1 AALITEFISGP
12 AGGPGKGVSP
22 LGPEWGPLALCHTDG
37 LSPGT
42 RPPSRGQQPPPGCS
56 TTPNTAPPGFCTQ
69 VPLLVVPVTM
79 VELSAKV
86 SRTLNKTTP
95 GIQIWRIEYLGLG
108 VSVQHPGLNPAG
120 PSAGGSG
127 VHGAGMGVSP
137 SGLMCP
143 FLLQNMEMVPVP
155 TKSYGNFYEGDCYV
169 LLSTRKSGSN
179 FSYDI
184 HYWLGKESSQD
195 EQGAAAI
202 YTTQMDDHLGSVA
215 VQHREVQGHESETF
229 RAYFKQGIIY
239 KKGGVASG
247 MKHVETNTYNVQR
260 LLHVKGKKNVVAG
273 EVEMSWKSFNR
284 GDVFLL
290 DLGQLIIQWNG
301 PESNRNERLRVWP
314 GSPKVPSWKKGRV
327 TSHSVPY
334 LGLFLLPWL
343 QAMTLA
349 KDIRDRERGGRAKV
363 GVVDGEDE
371 DASPELMKVL
381 KHVLGEK
388 RDIQPAISD
397 DKVDQIVKSSVKLYH
412 VSNASGNLVIQE
424 VAVRPLTQ
432 DMLLHEDCYI
442 LDQGGIRIF
451 VWKGKKANKEEKQ
464 EAMSRA
470 LGFIKAKNYP
480 DSTSVETEND
490 GSESAIFRQLFQK
503 WTLPS
508 QSSGLGKTHTVGK
521 VGECLLPTWK
531 DFLDWDGQA
540 MGVAPMA
547 CGIWLTSLSFPT
559 AKVEQVKFDTTTL
572 HAKPQLAAQQKMVDD
587 GSGEVEVWR
596 VENSELVPVEK
607 KWLGH
612 FYGGD
617 CYLVL
622 YTYYVGPRVNYIIYI
637 WQGRQAS
644 ADELAASAYLA
655 VALDQKFNN
664 EPVQIRVTMGKE
676 PAHLMAI
683 FKGKMVVYL
692 GGTSRAGSTEP
703 MPSTRLFQVHGT
715 NEYNTKAI
723 EVPVRAS
730 SLNSNDVFVLKTP
743 SCCYLWYGKGCSGD
757 EREMAKTVA
766 DTISKM
772 EKPVIAEGQ
781 EPPEFWLALGGKSQ
795 YASSKRLQEENPS
808 VSPRL
813 FECSNKTGTFLATE
827 IIDFTQ
833 DDLEESDVYLLDTWD
848 QVFLWIGKDA
858 NESEKE
864 AAAVMAQEYLRSHPS
879 GRDLDTPIIVVKQ
892 GYEPLTFTGWFL
904 AWDPLNWHVSNGGG
918 LKYQRERKSY
928 ETLRAELG
936 DESSL
941 GQLTSALTSTQE
953 VFTASTTLVPS
964 KLEIFPLDV
973 LVNTAAE
980 DLPRGVDPSRK
991 EDHLSDEDFQ
1001 AAFGMNRSAFRS
1013 LPLWKQQKLKKD
1025 KGLF

>member
-1 AALITEFISGP
+1 
-12 AGGPGKGVSP
+12 
-22 LGPEWGPLALCHTDG
+22 
-37 LSPGT
+37 
-42 RPPSRGQQPPPGCS
+42 
-56 TTPNTAPPGFCTQ
+56 
-69 VPLLVVPVTM
+69 M

-95 GIQIWRIEYLGLG
+95 GIQIWRIE
-108 VSVQHPGLNPAG
+108 V
-120 PSAGGSG
+120 
-127 VHGAGMGVSP
+127 GMGAHHWA
-137 SGLMCP
+137 
-143 FLLQNMEMVPVP
+143 
-155 TKSYGNFYEGDCYV
+155 
-169 LLSTRKSGSN
+169 SGSS

-202 YTTQMDDHLGSVA
+202 YTTQMDDHLDSRA

-229 RAYFKQGIIY
+229 RTYFKQGIIY

-247 MKHVETNTYNVQR
+247 MKHVETNTYNIQR
-260 LLHVKGKKNVVAG
+260 LLHVKGKKNVAAG

-301 PESNRNERLRVWP
+301 PESNRKERL
-314 GSPKVPSWKKGRV
+314 G
-327 TSHSVPY
+327 
-334 LGLFLLPWL
+334 
-343 QAMTLA
+343 AMNLA

-371 DASPELMKVL
+371 EASPELMKVL

-388 RDIQPAISD
+388 RDIQPAIPD
-397 DKVDQIVKSSVKLYH
+397 DKVDQILKSSLNPNFYCCPFFK
-412 VSNASGNLVIQE
+412 
-424 VAVRPLTQ
+424 
-432 DMLLHEDCYI
+432 DCYI
-442 LDQGGIRIF
+442 LDQGGTRIF
-451 VWKGKKANKEEKQ
+451 VWKGKNANKEEKQ
-464 EAMSRA
+464 QAMSRA

-480 DSTSVETEND
+480 ESTSVETEND
-490 GSESAIFRQLFQK
+490 GSESAVFRQLFQK
-503 WTLPS
+503 WTLPN

-521 VGECLLPTWK
+521 V
-531 DFLDWDGQA
+531 
-540 MGVAPMA
+540 
-547 CGIWLTSLSFPT
+547 
-559 AKVEQVKFDTTTL
+559 AKVEQVKFDATTL
-572 HAKPQLAAQQKMVDD
+572 HAKPQMAAQQKMVDD

-596 VENSELVPVEK
+596 VENNELVPVEK

-622 YTYYVGPRVNYIIYI
+622 YTYFVGPKVNRIIYI

-644 ADELAASAYLA
+644 TDELAASAYHA
-655 VALDQKFNN
+655 VALDQKYNN

-683 FKGKMVVYL
+683 FKGKMVVYA
-692 GGTSRAGSTEP
+692 GGTSRTGSTEP
-703 MPSTRLFQVHGT
+703 TPSTRLFQVHGT
-715 NEYNTKAI
+715 NEYNTKAF
-723 EVPVRAS
+723 EVPARAS

-766 DTISKM
+766 DIISKM

-827 IIDFTQ
+827 ILDFTQ

-848 QVFLWIGKDA
+848 QVFFWIGNGA

-892 GYEPLTFTGWFL
+892 GYEPPTFTGWFL
-904 AWDPLNWHVSNGGG
+904 AWDPLNWDVSYGGG
-918 LKYQRERKSY
+918 LKDQGVPLQKGPDVGLAPGASP
-928 ETLRAELG
+928 G
-936 DESSL
+936 CC
-941 GQLTSALTSTQE
+941 GQGM
-953 VFTASTTLVPS
+953 P
-964 KLEIFPLDV
+964 
-973 LVNTAAE
+973 
-980 DLPRGVDPSRK
+980 DPC
-991 EDHLSDEDFQ
+991 LC
-1001 AAFGMNRSAFRS
+1001 
-1013 LPLWKQQKLKKD
+1013 
-1025 KGLF
+1025 

>member
-1 AALITEFISGP
+1 
-12 AGGPGKGVSP
+12 
-22 LGPEWGPLALCHTDG
+22 
-37 LSPGT
+37 
-42 RPPSRGQQPPPGCS
+42 
-56 TTPNTAPPGFCTQ
+56 
-69 VPLLVVPVTM
+69 M

-95 GIQIWRIEYLGLG
+95 GIQIWRIE
-108 VSVQHPGLNPAG
+108 
-120 PSAGGSG
+120 
-127 VHGAGMGVSP
+127 
-137 SGLMCP
+137 
-143 FLLQNMEMVPVP
+143 NMEMVPVP

-301 PESNRNERLRVWP
+301 PESNRNERLR
-314 GSPKVPSWKKGRV
+314 
-327 TSHSVPY
+327 
-334 LGLFLLPWL
+334 
-343 QAMTLA
+343 AMTLA

-388 RDIQPAISD
+388 RDIQPAIPD
-397 DKVDQIVKSSVKLYH
+397 EKVDQIVKSSLKLYH
-412 VSNASGNLVIQE
+412 ISNASGNLVIQE
-424 VAVRPLTQ
+424 VGVRPLTQ

-451 VWKGKKANKEEKQ
+451 VWKGKNASKEEKQ
-464 EAMSRA
+464 QAMSRA

-490 GSESAIFRQLFQK
+490 GSESAVFRQLFQK
-503 WTLPS
+503 WTLPN
-508 QSSGLGKTHTVGK
+508 QTSGLGKTHTVGK
-521 VGECLLPTWK
+521 V
-531 DFLDWDGQA
+531 
-540 MGVAPMA
+540 
-547 CGIWLTSLSFPT
+547 
-559 AKVEQVKFDTTTL
+559 AKVEQVKFDATTL
-572 HAKPQLAAQQKMVDD
+572 HAQPQMAAQQKMVDD

-596 VENSELVPVEK
+596 VENNELVPVEK

-617 CYLVL
+617 CYLIL
-622 YTYYVGPRVNYIIYI
+622 YTYFVGPKVNRIIYI

-644 ADELAASAYLA
+644 PDELAASAYQA
-655 VALDQKFNN
+655 VALDQKYNN

-683 FKGKMVVYL
+683 FKGKMVVYS
-692 GGTSRAGSTEP
+692 GGTSREGSAEP
-703 MPSTRLFQVHGT
+703 TPSTRLFQVHGT
-715 NEYNTKAI
+715 NEYNTKAF

-757 EREMAKTVA
+757 EREMAKSVA
-766 DTISKM
+766 DIISKM
-772 EKPVIAEGQ
+772 EKPVVAEGQ

-795 YASSKRLQEENPS
+795 YASSKRLQEETPS
-808 VSPRL
+808 VPARL
-813 FECSNKTGTFLATE
+813 FECSNKTGTFLAAE

-833 DDLEESDVYLLDTWD
+833 EDLEESDVYLLDTWD
-848 QVFLWIGKDA
+848 QVFLWIGKEA

-892 GYEPLTFTGWFL
+892 GHEPPTFTGWFL
-904 AWDPLNWHVSNGGG
+904 AWDPLSWDD
-918 LKYQRERKSY
+918 KKSY

-936 DESSL
+936 DDSSL
-941 GQLTSALTSTQE
+941 GQLTSVLTSTQE

-973 LVNTAAE
+973 LVNTSAE

-991 EDHLSDEDFQ
+991 EDHLSNEDFQ
-1001 AAFGMNRSAFRS
+1001 AVFGMNRSAFSS

>member
-1 AALITEFISGP
+1 MVLLGGLE
-12 AGGPGKGVSP
+12 AGSLKQ
-22 LGPEWGPLALCHTDG
+22 A
-37 LSPGT
+37 
-42 RPPSRGQQPPPGCS
+42 
-56 TTPNTAPPGFCTQ
+56 
-69 VPLLVVPVTM
+69 VPLPVVPVTM

-95 GIQIWRIEYLGLG
+95 GIQIWRIE
-108 VSVQHPGLNPAG
+108 
-120 PSAGGSG
+120 
-127 VHGAGMGVSP
+127 
-137 SGLMCP
+137 
-143 FLLQNMEMVPVP
+143 NMEMVPVP

-215 VQHREVQGHESETF
+215 VQHREAQGHESDTF
-229 RAYFKQGIIY
+229 RAYFKQGLIY

-301 PESNRNERLRVWP
+301 PESNRNERLR
-314 GSPKVPSWKKGRV
+314 
-327 TSHSVPY
+327 
-334 LGLFLLPWL
+334 
-343 QAMTLA
+343 AMTLA

-371 DASPELMKVL
+371 DASPGLMKVL

-388 RDIQPAISD
+388 RDIQPAIPD
-397 DKVDQIVKSSVKLYH
+397 VKVDQALKSSLKLYH

-442 LDQGGIRIF
+442 LDQGGIKIF
-451 VWKGKKANKEEKQ
+451 VWKGKNANKEEKQ
-464 EAMSRA
+464 QAMSRA

-503 WTLPS
+503 WTVPN

-521 VGECLLPTWK
+521 V
-531 DFLDWDGQA
+531 
-540 MGVAPMA
+540 
-547 CGIWLTSLSFPT
+547 
-559 AKVEQVKFDTTTL
+559 AKVEQVKFDATTL
-572 HAKPQLAAQQKMVDD
+572 HAKPQMAAQQKMVDD

-596 VENSELVPVEK
+596 VEDNELVPVEK

-622 YTYYVGPRVNYIIYI
+622 YTYFVGPKVNRIIYI

-644 ADELAASAYLA
+644 TDELAASAYQA
-655 VALDQKFNN
+655 VALDQKYNN

-683 FKGKMVVYL
+683 FKGKMVVYA

-703 MPSTRLFQVHGT
+703 TPSTRLFQVHGT
-715 NEYNTKAI
+715 NEYNTKAF

-766 DTISKM
+766 DIISKL
-772 EKPVIAEGQ
+772 EKPMIAEGQ

-808 VSPRL
+808 VPPRL

-848 QVFLWIGKDA
+848 QVFLWLGKGA

-892 GYEPLTFTGWFL
+892 GYEPPTFTGWFL
-904 AWDPLNWHVSNGGG
+904 AWDPLNWDD
-918 LKYQRERKSY
+918 KKSY

-941 GQLTSALTSTQE
+941 GQLTSVLTSRQE
-953 VFTASTTLVPS
+953 VFTASTTLVPT
-964 KLEIFPLDV
+964 KLETFPLDV

-991 EDHLSDEDFQ
+991 EDHLSDADFQ
-1001 AAFGMNRSAFRS
+1001 AVFGMSRSAFSS
-1013 LPLWKQQKLKKD
+1013 LPLWKQQNLKKD

>member
-1 AALITEFISGP
+1 
-12 AGGPGKGVSP
+12 
-22 LGPEWGPLALCHTDG
+22 
-37 LSPGT
+37 
-42 RPPSRGQQPPPGCS
+42 
-56 TTPNTAPPGFCTQ
+56 
-69 VPLLVVPVTM
+69 M

-95 GIQIWRIEYLGLG
+95 GIQIWRIE
-108 VSVQHPGLNPAG
+108 S
-120 PSAGGSG
+120 
-127 VHGAGMGVSP
+127 
-137 SGLMCP
+137 
-143 FLLQNMEMVPVP
+143 MEMVPVP

-169 LLSTRKSGSN
+169 LLSRVWPAWPGGTGSGSN

-247 MKHVETNTYNVQR
+247 MKHVETNAYNVQR

-301 PESNRNERLRVWP
+301 PESNRNERLR
-314 GSPKVPSWKKGRV
+314 
-327 TSHSVPY
+327 
-334 LGLFLLPWL
+334 
-343 QAMTLA
+343 AMTLA

-388 RDIQPAISD
+388 RDIQPAIPD
-397 DKVDQIVKSSVKLYH
+397 EKVDQIVKSSLKLYH
-412 VSNASGNLVIQE
+412 VSNANGNLVIQE
-424 VAVRPLTQ
+424 VGVRPLTQ

-451 VWKGKKANKEEKQ
+451 VWKGKNANKEEKQ
-464 EAMSRA
+464 QAMSRA

-490 GSESAIFRQLFQK
+490 GSESAVFRQLFQK
-503 WTLPS
+503 WTLPN

-521 VGECLLPTWK
+521 V
-531 DFLDWDGQA
+531 
-540 MGVAPMA
+540 
-547 CGIWLTSLSFPT
+547 
-559 AKVEQVKFDTTTL
+559 AKVEQVKFDATTL
-572 HAKPQLAAQQKMVDD
+572 HAQPQMAAQQKMVDD

-596 VENSELVPVEK
+596 VENNELVPVEK

-617 CYLVL
+617 CYLIL
-622 YTYYVGPRVNYIIYI
+622 YTYYVGPLCPA
-637 WQGRQAS
+637 QGRQAS
-644 ADELAASAYLA
+644 ADELAASAYQA
-655 VALDQKFNN
+655 VALDQKYNN

-683 FKGKMVVYL
+683 FKGKMVVYS
-692 GGTSRAGSTEP
+692 GGTSREGSAEP
-703 MPSTRLFQVHGT
+703 APSTRLFQVHGT
-715 NEYNTKAI
+715 NEYNTKAF

-766 DTISKM
+766 DIISKM

-795 YASSKRLQEENPS
+795 YASSKRLQEETPS
-808 VSPRL
+808 VPPRL

-833 DDLEESDVYLLDTWD
+833 EDLEESDVYLLDAWD
-848 QVFLWIGKDA
+848 QVFLWIGKEA

-892 GYEPLTFTGWFL
+892 GHEPPTFTGWFL
-904 AWDPLNWHVSNGGG
+904 AWDPLSWDVSYGGG
-918 LKYQRERKSY
+918 LKEH
-928 ETLRAELG
+928 G
-936 DESSL
+936 
-941 GQLTSALTSTQE
+941 LTSVSGTRRRAQKALPPPWQ
-953 VFTASTTLVPS
+953 VPGGAARTDPPVS
-964 KLEIFPLDV
+964 RHL
-973 LVNTAAE
+973 AE

-991 EDHLSDEDFQ
+991 EDHLSNEDFQ
-1001 AAFGMNRSAFRS
+1001 AAFGMNRSAFSS

>member
-1 AALITEFISGP
+1 
-12 AGGPGKGVSP
+12 
-22 LGPEWGPLALCHTDG
+22 
-37 LSPGT
+37 
-42 RPPSRGQQPPPGCS
+42 
-56 TTPNTAPPGFCTQ
+56 
-69 VPLLVVPVTM
+69 M
-79 VELSAKV
+79 VELSTKV

-95 GIQIWRIEYLGLG
+95 GIQIWRIE
-108 VSVQHPGLNPAG
+108 
-120 PSAGGSG
+120 
-127 VHGAGMGVSP
+127 
-137 SGLMCP
+137 
-143 FLLQNMEMVPVP
+143 NMEMVPVP

-215 VQHREVQGHESETF
+215 VQHREAQGHESDTF
-229 RAYFKQGIIY
+229 RAYFKQGLIY

-247 MKHVETNTYNVQR
+247 MKHVETNTYNIQR

-290 DLGQLIIQWNG
+290 DLGQLIVQWNG
-301 PESNRNERLRVWP
+301 PESNRNERLR
-314 GSPKVPSWKKGRV
+314 
-327 TSHSVPY
+327 
-334 LGLFLLPWL
+334 
-343 QAMTLA
+343 AMTLA

-371 DASPELMKVL
+371 DASPGLMKVL

-388 RDIQPAISD
+388 RDIQPAIPD
-397 DKVDQIVKSSVKLYH
+397 DKVDEKLKSSLKLYH

-442 LDQGGIRIF
+442 LDQGGIKIF
-451 VWKGKKANKEEKQ
+451 VWKGKDASKEEKQ
-464 EAMSRA
+464 QAMSRA

-490 GSESAIFRQLFQK
+490 GSESTVFRQLFQK
-503 WTLPS
+503 WTVPN
-508 QSSGLGKTHTVGK
+508 QSTGLGKTHTVGK
-521 VGECLLPTWK
+521 V
-531 DFLDWDGQA
+531 
-540 MGVAPMA
+540 
-547 CGIWLTSLSFPT
+547 
-559 AKVEQVKFDTTTL
+559 AKVEQVKFDATTL
-572 HAKPQLAAQQKMVDD
+572 HAKPQMAAQQKMVDD

-596 VENSELVPVEK
+596 VENNELVPVEK

-622 YTYYVGPRVNYIIYI
+622 YTYYVGPKVNRIIYI

-644 ADELAASAYLA
+644 ADELAASAYQA
-655 VALDQKFNN
+655 VALDQKYNN

-683 FKGKMVVYL
+683 FRGKMVVYA

-703 MPSTRLFQVHGT
+703 TPSTRLFQVHGT
-715 NEYNTKAI
+715 NEYNTKAF

-766 DTISKM
+766 DIISKM
-772 EKPVIAEGQ
+772 EKPVVAEGQ

-795 YASSKRLQEENPS
+795 YASNKRLQEENPS
-808 VSPRL
+808 VPPRL

-892 GYEPLTFTGWFL
+892 GYEPPTFTGWFL
-904 AWDPLNWHVSNGGG
+904 AWDPLNWDD
-918 LKYQRERKSY
+918 KKSY

-941 GQLTSALTSTQE
+941 GQLTSVITSREE
-953 VFTASTTLVPS
+953 VFTATTTLVPT
-964 KLEIFPLDV
+964 KLETFPLDV
-973 LVNTAAE
+973 LVNTSAD

-991 EDHLSDEDFQ
+991 EDHLSDADFQ
-1001 AAFGMNRSAFRS
+1001 AVFGMSRSAFSS

-1025 KGLF
+1025 NGLF

>member
-1 AALITEFISGP
+1 
-12 AGGPGKGVSP
+12 
-22 LGPEWGPLALCHTDG
+22 
-37 LSPGT
+37 
-42 RPPSRGQQPPPGCS
+42 
-56 TTPNTAPPGFCTQ
+56 
-69 VPLLVVPVTM
+69 M

-95 GIQIWRIEYLGLG
+95 GIQIWRIE
-108 VSVQHPGLNPAG
+108 
-120 PSAGGSG
+120 
-127 VHGAGMGVSP
+127 
-137 SGLMCP
+137 
-143 FLLQNMEMVPVP
+143 NMEMVPVP

-215 VQHREVQGHESETF
+215 VQHREAQGHESDTF
-229 RAYFKQGIIY
+229 RAYFKQGLIY

-290 DLGQLIIQWNG
+290 DLGQLIVQWNG
-301 PESNRNERLRVWP
+301 PESNRNERLR
-314 GSPKVPSWKKGRV
+314 
-327 TSHSVPY
+327 
-334 LGLFLLPWL
+334 
-343 QAMTLA
+343 AMTLA

-371 DASPELMKVL
+371 DASPGLMKVL

-388 RDIQPAISD
+388 RDIQPAIPD
-397 DKVDQIVKSSVKLYH
+397 NKVDEKLKSSLKLYH
-412 VSNASGNLVIQE
+412 VSNTSGNLVIQE

-442 LDQGGIRIF
+442 LDQGGIKIF
-451 VWKGKKANKEEKQ
+451 VWKGKDASKEEKQ
-464 EAMSRA
+464 QAMSRA

-490 GSESAIFRQLFQK
+490 GSESTVFRQLFQK
-503 WTLPS
+503 WTVPN

-521 VGECLLPTWK
+521 V
-531 DFLDWDGQA
+531 
-540 MGVAPMA
+540 
-547 CGIWLTSLSFPT
+547 
-559 AKVEQVKFDTTTL
+559 AKVEQVKFDATTL
-572 HAKPQLAAQQKMVDD
+572 HAKPQMAAQQKMVDD

-596 VENSELVPVEK
+596 VENNELVPVEK

-622 YTYYVGPRVNYIIYI
+622 YTYYVGPKVNRIIYI

-644 ADELAASAYLA
+644 ADELAASAYQA
-655 VALDQKFNN
+655 VALDQKYNN

-683 FKGKMVVYL
+683 FRGKMVVYT

-703 MPSTRLFQVHGT
+703 TPSTRLFQVHGT
-715 NEYNTKAI
+715 NEYNTKAF

-766 DTISKM
+766 DIISKM
-772 EKPVIAEGQ
+772 EKPVVAEGQ

-795 YASSKRLQEENPS
+795 YASNKRLQEENPS
-808 VSPRL
+808 VPPRL

-892 GYEPLTFTGWFL
+892 GYEPPTFTGWFL
-904 AWDPLNWHVSNGGG
+904 AWDPLNWDD
-918 LKYQRERKSY
+918 KKSY

-941 GQLTSALTSTQE
+941 GQLTSVITSREE
-953 VFTASTTLVPS
+953 VFTATTTLVPT
-964 KLEIFPLDV
+964 KLETFPLDV
-973 LVNTAAE
+973 LVNTSAD

-991 EDHLSDEDFQ
+991 EDHLSDADFQ
-1001 AAFGMNRSAFRS
+1001 AVFGMSRSAFSS

-1025 KGLF
+1025 NGLF

>member
-1 AALITEFISGP
+1 
-12 AGGPGKGVSP
+12 
-22 LGPEWGPLALCHTDG
+22 
-37 LSPGT
+37 
-42 RPPSRGQQPPPGCS
+42 
-56 TTPNTAPPGFCTQ
+56 
-69 VPLLVVPVTM
+69 M

-95 GIQIWRIEYLGLG
+95 GIQIWRIE
-108 VSVQHPGLNPAG
+108 S
-120 PSAGGSG
+120 
-127 VHGAGMGVSP
+127 
-137 SGLMCP
+137 
-143 FLLQNMEMVPVP
+143 MEMVPVP

-169 LLSTRKSGSN
+169 LLSTRKSGSS

-202 YTTQMDDHLGSVA
+202 YTTQMDEHLGSVA

-229 RAYFKQGIIY
+229 RAYFKQGLIY

-301 PESNRNERLRVWP
+301 PESNRNERLR
-314 GSPKVPSWKKGRV
+314 
-327 TSHSVPY
+327 
-334 LGLFLLPWL
+334 
-343 QAMTLA
+343 AMTLA

-371 DASPELMKVL
+371 DASPGLMKVL

-388 RDIQPAISD
+388 RDIQPAIPD
-397 DKVDQIVKSSVKLYH
+397 DKVDQKLKSSLKLYH

-424 VAVRPLTQ
+424 VAIRPLTQ

-442 LDQGGIRIF
+442 LDQGGIKIF
-451 VWKGKKANKEEKQ
+451 VWKGKNANKEEKQ
-464 EAMSRA
+464 QAMSRA

-490 GSESAIFRQLFQK
+490 GSESAVFRQLFQK

-508 QSSGLGKTHTVGK
+508 QTSGLGKTHTVGK
-521 VGECLLPTWK
+521 V
-531 DFLDWDGQA
+531 
-540 MGVAPMA
+540 
-547 CGIWLTSLSFPT
+547 
-559 AKVEQVKFDTTTL
+559 AKVEQVKFDATTL
-572 HAKPQLAAQQKMVDD
+572 HAKPQMAAQQKMVDD

-596 VENSELVPVEK
+596 VENNELVPVEK

-622 YTYYVGPRVNYIIYI
+622 YTYYVGPKVNRIIYI

-644 ADELAASAYLA
+644 ADELAASAYQA
-655 VALDQKFNN
+655 VALDQKYNN

-683 FKGKMVVYL
+683 FKGKMVVYA

-703 MPSTRLFQVHGT
+703 TPSTRLFQVHGT
-715 NEYNTKAI
+715 NEYNTKAF

-766 DTISKM
+766 DIISKM

-795 YASSKRLQEENPS
+795 YASNKRLQEENPS
-808 VSPRL
+808 VPPRL

-848 QVFLWIGKDA
+848 QVFLWIGKGA
-858 NESEKE
+858 NEAEKE

-892 GYEPLTFTGWFL
+892 GYEPPTFTGWFL
-904 AWDPLNWHVSNGGG
+904 AWDPLNWDD
-918 LKYQRERKSY
+918 KKSY

-941 GQLTSALTSTQE
+941 GQLTSVITSREE
-953 VFTASTTLVPS
+953 VFTATTTLVPT
-964 KLEIFPLDV
+964 KLETFPLDV
-973 LVNTAAE
+973 LVNTSAE

-991 EDHLSDEDFQ
+991 EDHLSDADFQ
-1001 AAFGMNRSAFRS
+1001 AVFGMSRSAFSS

-1025 KGLF
+1025 NGLF

>member
-1 AALITEFISGP
+1 
-12 AGGPGKGVSP
+12 
-22 LGPEWGPLALCHTDG
+22 
-37 LSPGT
+37 
-42 RPPSRGQQPPPGCS
+42 
-56 TTPNTAPPGFCTQ
+56 
-69 VPLLVVPVTM
+69 M

-95 GIQIWRIEYLGLG
+95 GIQIWRIE
-108 VSVQHPGLNPAG
+108 V
-120 PSAGGSG
+120 
-127 VHGAGMGVSP
+127 GMGAHHWAI
-137 SGLMCP
+137 
-143 FLLQNMEMVPVP
+143 
-155 TKSYGNFYEGDCYV
+155 
-169 LLSTRKSGSN
+169 RKSGSS

-202 YTTQMDDHLGSVA
+202 YTTQMDDHLDSRA

-229 RAYFKQGIIY
+229 RTYFKQGIIY

-247 MKHVETNTYNVQR
+247 MKHVETNTYNIQR
-260 LLHVKGKKNVVAG
+260 LLHVKGKKNVAAG

-301 PESNRNERLRVWP
+301 PESNRKERL
-314 GSPKVPSWKKGRV
+314 G
-327 TSHSVPY
+327 
-334 LGLFLLPWL
+334 
-343 QAMTLA
+343 AMNLA

-371 DASPELMKVL
+371 EASPELMKVL

-388 RDIQPAISD
+388 RDIQPAIPD
-397 DKVDQIVKSSVKLYH
+397 DKVDQILKSSLKLYH

-424 VAVRPLTQ
+424 VAIRPLTQ

-442 LDQGGIRIF
+442 LDQGGTRIF
-451 VWKGKKANKEEKQ
+451 VWKGKNANKEEKQ
-464 EAMSRA
+464 QAMSRA

-480 DSTSVETEND
+480 ESTSVETEND
-490 GSESAIFRQLFQK
+490 GSESAVFRQLFQK
-503 WTLPS
+503 WTLPN

-521 VGECLLPTWK
+521 V
-531 DFLDWDGQA
+531 
-540 MGVAPMA
+540 
-547 CGIWLTSLSFPT
+547 
-559 AKVEQVKFDTTTL
+559 AKVEQVKFDATTL
-572 HAKPQLAAQQKMVDD
+572 HAKPQMAAQQKMVDD

-596 VENSELVPVEK
+596 VENNELVPVEK

-622 YTYYVGPRVNYIIYI
+622 YTYFVGPKVNRIIYI

-644 ADELAASAYLA
+644 TDELAASAYHA
-655 VALDQKFNN
+655 VALDQKYNN

-683 FKGKMVVYL
+683 FKGKMVVYA
-692 GGTSRAGSTEP
+692 GGTSRTGSTEP
-703 MPSTRLFQVHGT
+703 TPSTRLFQVHGT
-715 NEYNTKAI
+715 NEYNTKAF
-723 EVPVRAS
+723 EVPARAS

-766 DTISKM
+766 DIISKM

-827 IIDFTQ
+827 ILDFTQ

-848 QVFLWIGKDA
+848 QVFFWIGNGA

-892 GYEPLTFTGWFL
+892 GYEPPTFTGWFL
-904 AWDPLNWHVSNGGG
+904 AWDPLNWD
-918 LKYQRERKSY
+918 K
-928 ETLRAELG
+928 ELQPG
-936 DESSL
+936 ASIPGPGPD
-941 GQLTSALTSTQE
+941 
-953 VFTASTTLVPS
+953 VFTATTTLVPT
-964 KLEIFPLDV
+964 KLETFPLDV
-973 LVNTAAE
+973 LVNTSAD
-980 DLPRGVDPSRK
+980 DLPQGVDPSRK
-991 EDHLSDEDFQ
+991 EDHLSDADFQ
-1001 AAFGMNRSAFRS
+1001 AVFGMNRSAFS
-1013 LPLWKQQKLKKD
+1013 NLPLWKQQKLKKD

>member
-1 AALITEFISGP
+1 
-12 AGGPGKGVSP
+12 
-22 LGPEWGPLALCHTDG
+22 
-37 LSPGT
+37 
-42 RPPSRGQQPPPGCS
+42 
-56 TTPNTAPPGFCTQ
+56 
-69 VPLLVVPVTM
+69 M

-95 GIQIWRIEYLGLG
+95 GIQIWRIE
-108 VSVQHPGLNPAG
+108 
-120 PSAGGSG
+120 
-127 VHGAGMGVSP
+127 
-137 SGLMCP
+137 
-143 FLLQNMEMVPVP
+143 NMEMVPVP

-215 VQHREVQGHESETF
+215 VQHREVQGHESDTF
-229 RAYFKQGIIY
+229 RAYFKQGLIY

-301 PESNRNERLRVWP
+301 PESNRNERLR
-314 GSPKVPSWKKGRV
+314 
-327 TSHSVPY
+327 
-334 LGLFLLPWL
+334 
-343 QAMTLA
+343 AMTLA

-388 RDIQPAISD
+388 RDIQPAIPD
-397 DKVDQIVKSSVKLYH
+397 DKVDQKLKSSLKLYH

-424 VAVRPLTQ
+424 VAIRPLTQ

-442 LDQGGIRIF
+442 LDQGGIKIF
-451 VWKGKKANKEEKQ
+451 VWKGKNANKEEKQ
-464 EAMSRA
+464 QAMSRA

-490 GSESAIFRQLFQK
+490 GSESAVFRQLFQK
-503 WTLPS
+503 WTVPN

-521 VGECLLPTWK
+521 V
-531 DFLDWDGQA
+531 
-540 MGVAPMA
+540 
-547 CGIWLTSLSFPT
+547 
-559 AKVEQVKFDTTTL
+559 AKVEQVKFDATTL
-572 HAKPQLAAQQKMVDD
+572 HAKPEMAAQQKMVDD

-596 VENSELVPVEK
+596 VENNELVPVEK

-622 YTYYVGPRVNYIIYI
+622 YTYFVGPKVNRIIYI

-644 ADELAASAYLA
+644 TDELAASAYQA
-655 VALDQKFNN
+655 VALDQKYNN

-683 FKGKMVVYL
+683 FKGKMVVYA

-703 MPSTRLFQVHGT
+703 TPSTRLFQVHGT
-715 NEYNTKAI
+715 NEYNTKAF

-766 DTISKM
+766 DIISKM

-808 VSPRL
+808 VPPRL

-848 QVFLWIGKDA
+848 QVFLWIGKGA

-892 GYEPLTFTGWFL
+892 GHEPPTFTGWFL
-904 AWDPLNWHVSNGGG
+904 AWDPLNWDD
-918 LKYQRERKSY
+918 KKSY

-936 DESSL
+936 DDSSL
-941 GQLTSALTSTQE
+941 GQLTSVLTSREE
-953 VFTASTTLVPS
+953 VFTATTTLVPT
-964 KLEIFPLDV
+964 KLETFPLDV
-973 LVNTAAE
+973 LVNTSAE

-991 EDHLSDEDFQ
+991 EDHLSDADFQ
-1001 AAFGMNRSAFRS
+1001 AVFGMSRSAFSS

-1025 KGLF
+1025 NGLF

>member
-1 AALITEFISGP
+1 
-12 AGGPGKGVSP
+12 
-22 LGPEWGPLALCHTDG
+22 
-37 LSPGT
+37 
-42 RPPSRGQQPPPGCS
+42 
-56 TTPNTAPPGFCTQ
+56 
-69 VPLLVVPVTM
+69 M

-95 GIQIWRIEYLGLG
+95 GIQIWRIE
-108 VSVQHPGLNPAG
+108 
-120 PSAGGSG
+120 
-127 VHGAGMGVSP
+127 
-137 SGLMCP
+137 
-143 FLLQNMEMVPVP
+143 NMEMVPVP

-215 VQHREVQGHESETF
+215 VQHREAQGHESDTF
-229 RAYFKQGIIY
+229 RAYFKQGLVY

-301 PESNRNERLRVWP
+301 PESNRNERLR
-314 GSPKVPSWKKGRV
+314 
-327 TSHSVPY
+327 
-334 LGLFLLPWL
+334 
-343 QAMTLA
+343 AMTLA

-371 DASPELMKVL
+371 DASPGLMKVL

-388 RDIQPAISD
+388 RDIQPAIPD
-397 DKVDQIVKSSVKLYH
+397 VKVDQALKSSLKLYH
-412 VSNASGNLVIQE
+412 VSNTSGNLVIQE

-442 LDQGGIRIF
+442 LDQGGIKIF
-451 VWKGKKANKEEKQ
+451 VWKGKNANKEEKQ
-464 EAMSRA
+464 QAMSRA

-503 WTLPS
+503 WTVPN

-521 VGECLLPTWK
+521 V
-531 DFLDWDGQA
+531 
-540 MGVAPMA
+540 
-547 CGIWLTSLSFPT
+547 
-559 AKVEQVKFDTTTL
+559 AKVEQVKFDATTL
-572 HAKPQLAAQQKMVDD
+572 HAKPQMAAQQKMVDD

-596 VENSELVPVEK
+596 VEDNELVPVEK

-622 YTYYVGPRVNYIIYI
+622 YTYFVGPKVNRIIYI

-644 ADELAASAYLA
+644 TDELAASAYQA
-655 VALDQKFNN
+655 VALDQKYNN

-683 FKGKMVVYL
+683 FKGKMVVYA

-703 MPSTRLFQVHGT
+703 TPSTRLFQVHGT
-715 NEYNTKAI
+715 NEYNTKAF

-766 DTISKM
+766 DIISKL

-808 VSPRL
+808 VPPRL

-833 DDLEESDVYLLDTWD
+833 DDLEESDVYLLDAWD
-848 QVFLWIGKDA
+848 QVFLWLGKGA

-892 GYEPLTFTGWFL
+892 GYEPPTFTGWFL
-904 AWDPLNWHVSNGGG
+904 AWDPLNWDD
-918 LKYQRERKSY
+918 KKSY

-941 GQLTSALTSTQE
+941 GQLTSVLTSRQE
-953 VFTASTTLVPS
+953 VFTASTTLVPT
-964 KLEIFPLDV
+964 KLETFPLDV

-991 EDHLSDEDFQ
+991 EDHLSDADFK
-1001 AAFGMNRSAFRS
+1001 AVFGMSRSAFSS
-1013 LPLWKQQKLKKD
+1013 LPLWKQQNLKKD

>member
-1 AALITEFISGP
+1 
-12 AGGPGKGVSP
+12 
-22 LGPEWGPLALCHTDG
+22 
-37 LSPGT
+37 
-42 RPPSRGQQPPPGCS
+42 
-56 TTPNTAPPGFCTQ
+56 
-69 VPLLVVPVTM
+69 M

-95 GIQIWRIEYLGLG
+95 GIQIWRIE
-108 VSVQHPGLNPAG
+108 
-120 PSAGGSG
+120 
-127 VHGAGMGVSP
+127 
-137 SGLMCP
+137 
-143 FLLQNMEMVPVP
+143 NMEMVPVP

-301 PESNRNERLRVWP
+301 PESNRNERLR
-314 GSPKVPSWKKGRV
+314 
-327 TSHSVPY
+327 
-334 LGLFLLPWL
+334 
-343 QAMTLA
+343 AMTLA

-521 VGECLLPTWK
+521 V
-531 DFLDWDGQA
+531 
-540 MGVAPMA
+540 
-547 CGIWLTSLSFPT
+547 

-644 ADELAASAYLA
+644 TDELAASAYLA

-833 DDLEESDVYLLDTWD
+833 DDLEESDVYLLDAWD

-904 AWDPLNWHVSNGGG
+904 AWDPLNWH
-918 LKYQRERKSY
+918 ERKSY